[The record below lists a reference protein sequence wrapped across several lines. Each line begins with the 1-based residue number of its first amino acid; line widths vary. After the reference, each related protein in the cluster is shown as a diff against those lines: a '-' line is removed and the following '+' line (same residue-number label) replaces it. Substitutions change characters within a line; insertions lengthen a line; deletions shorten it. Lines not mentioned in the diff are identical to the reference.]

1 MNKLIESWKT
11 DKKFRT
17 KIKLLAYTLFVV
29 IISIYAISLDKTPST
44 TPEDIIKNP
53 EKEDTNTNTINLK
66 DNYYYT
72 ANVKIDNEEYKY
84 IFIKENEIT
93 TIIKEHNNMSENYQL
108 KDNKYYKLQENNE
121 YVLTTKEEIFSSVN
135 YDYLNINNINTYLK
149 NATKT
154 SDQYIVN
161 LKDIIL
167 GDNSTD
173 YFVIL
178 INNNKISIDYT
189 PLIKH
194 FNNQIKTYTVD
205 ITINEGLKETK

>member
-1 MNKLIESWKT
+1 MNKFIESWKT

-44 TPEDIIKNP
+44 IPEDIIKNP

-135 YDYLNINNINTYLK
+135 YDYLNINNINTNQK

>member
-1 MNKLIESWKT
+1 MNKFIESWKT

-121 YVLTTKEEIFSSVN
+121 YVLTTKEEI
-135 YDYLNINNINTYLK
+135 I
-149 NATKT
+149 
-154 SDQYIVN
+154 
-161 LKDIIL
+161 
-167 GDNSTD
+167 
-173 YFVIL
+173 
-178 INNNKISIDYT
+178 
-189 PLIKH
+189 
-194 FNNQIKTYTVD
+194 
-205 ITINEGLKETK
+205 

>member
-1 MNKLIESWKT
+1 
-11 DKKFRT
+11 
-17 KIKLLAYTLFVV
+17 
-29 IISIYAISLDKTPST
+29 
-44 TPEDIIKNP
+44 
-53 EKEDTNTNTINLK
+53 
-66 DNYYYT
+66 
-72 ANVKIDNEEYKY
+72 
-84 IFIKENEIT
+84 
-93 TIIKEHNNMSENYQL
+93 MSENYQL